1 MLRLHRFL
9 VPLFPRTLQLLDGGS
24 RGSPGRGSGGQGW
37 YALAM
42 DTTPDPDEI
51 HEMREDLHRLID
63 RLSAEALVALWRLV
77 WLWVSERQN
86 QGS

>member
-1 MLRLHRFL
+1 MPMRCSEGR
-9 VPLFPRTLQLLDGGS
+9 S
-24 RGSPGRGSGGQGW
+24 APGRGRGGQGW

-42 DTTPDPDEI
+42 DTTPDPDDI